1 MQMKLKTLRGL
12 SVSLTMLTAVAAGA
26 AVLPM
31 VPASQAER
39 RVALAVD
46 DSGMSIGGFALEAG
60 SRSAI
65 LAYCGID
72 SSPIEFVFGRELE
85 ASGISQT
92 AKRDLWQSYGRARSS
107 AVAVLARSGMT
118 QCEGAYGLLKD
129 TLHDLNRP
137 VSQGDPE
144 DPAG

>member
-31 VPASQAER
+31 VPATQAER
-39 RVALAVD
+39 RVVAAD
-46 DSGMSIGGFALEAG
+46 DNSGRSLGDFALEAG

-72 SSPIEFVFGRELE
+72 SAPIEFVFNRELE

-92 AKRDLWQSYGRARSS
+92 ARSDLWQSYGMARSS
-107 AVAVLARSGMT
+107 AVAVLARA
-118 QCEGAYGLLKD
+118 E
-129 TLHDLNRP
+129 
-137 VSQGDPE
+137 
-144 DPAG
+144 

>member
-1 MQMKLKTLRGL
+1 MKLKTLRGL

-31 VPASQAER
+31 APATQVES
-39 RVALAVD
+39 RVVADAD
-46 DSGMSIGGFALEAG
+46 DSGRSLGDFALEAG

-72 SSPIEFVFGRELE
+72 SAVIEFVFNRELE

-92 AKRDLWQSYGRARSS
+92 ARSDLWQGYEAARSS
-107 AVAVLARSGMT
+107 AVAVLARGGMT
-118 QCEGAYGLLKD
+118 ECKGAYALLKD
-129 TLHDLNRP
+129 TIHDLNRP
-137 VSQGDPE
+137 VSRWDPE
-144 DPAG
+144 NSAD